1 MKNIREKSNH
11 RQRVKLMLLAGKTL
25 TKRGLDRLLDCTNSA
40 EIIRQLRKEMDIL
53 TIWKVSKNGIR
64 YGEYKYI
71 APKKV
76 DRIKTRA
83 YMNQV

>member
-1 MKNIREKSNH
+1 MKTTRQKSNH

-40 EIIRQLRKEMDIL
+40 EIIRQLRKEMEIL

-64 YGEYKYI
+64 YGEYRYVP
-71 APKKV
+71 PKKI
-76 DRIKTRA
+76 DRIATRQYLEQA
-83 YMNQV
+83 